1 MGILLTIL
9 TTLSNQKSKIFE
21 TSYGSSE
28 RVAFDCKKYVQ
39 RYTFRYSE
47 LFTNINSYG
56 VPHSSRC
63 GGHQGYA
70 IEPSYPKGGSE
81 AFLSNV
87 ALPNIFFTI
96 KNLKLT
102 SLAAFAVV
110 RGAAAAA

>member
-47 LFTNINSYG
+47 KFRFPRFDRKRVRSKR
-56 VPHSSRC
+56 VPTSGALRAWNATHS
-63 GGHQGYA
+63 
-70 IEPSYPKGGSE
+70 GSE
-81 AFLSNV
+81 EWVKIFDFKEVV
-87 ALPNIFFTI
+87 AS
-96 KNLKLT
+96 KT
-102 SLAAFAVV
+102 SS
-110 RGAAAAA
+110 